1 MKKRMIILFMA
12 LLSLSV
18 TSKAQW
24 AVFDP
29 SNFAQSIVNSANE
42 IIETSSTAENMI
54 NNFKE
59 TVKIYEQ
66 GKAYYDALKSVNNL
80 IKDARKVKRTIEMIG
95 DITNMYSTGF
105 NKMASDPNFSVN
117 ELEAIALGYAKLLEE
132 GGALVTELKT
142 IITGGNGLSLSDK
155 ERMDVIDQIYTKM
168 VDYRNLT
175 QYYTNKNISIS
186 FIRSQQKGD
195 MERVRALY
203 GKPSDRYW

>member
-1 MKKRMIILFMA
+1 MKKRIIILFMA

-66 GKAYYDALKSVNNL
+66 G
-80 IKDARKVKRTIEMIG
+80 
-95 DITNMYSTGF
+95 
-105 NKMASDPNFSVN
+105 
-117 ELEAIALGYAKLLEE
+117 
-132 GGALVTELKT
+132 
-142 IITGGNGLSLSDK
+142 
-155 ERMDVIDQIYTKM
+155 
-168 VDYRNLT
+168 
-175 QYYTNKNISIS
+175 
-186 FIRSQQKGD
+186 
-195 MERVRALY
+195 VRHV
-203 GKPSDRYW
+203 